1 MNANR
6 SSYVRH
12 RPLIA
17 CIDDSKTV
25 QRQVSLVLGQSGYR
39 VLPLSDPQKVITS
52 LLEQTPDLI
61 LMDINLPDMD
71 GYELCR
77 QLQRSP
83 ELHHIPIVML
93 TGSGGTLHRIRARG
107 VGAVDF
113 LTKPIAPDELLKR
126 VEIRLEQCQ
135 KEQRELSQPA
145 PKTADSPKAPR
156 LDKTTLFHTVSHLR
170 LAFTGEQRQT
180 LNLATKKLQQAIAQN
195 PNNTTALAKLA
206 LTLYLSNQLADA
218 LTVLSTLETLEPKN
232 LIHLRNRAC
241 IQEQLG
247 DIIGAIACYE
257 VISDQEPGDHY
268 SVGRLNLLQ
277 QKFALTA
284 S

>member
-6 SSYVRH
+6 SAYVRH

-39 VLPLSDPQKVITS
+39 VLPLTHPQGVVTS

-61 LMDINLPDMD
+61 LMDINLPDID

-83 ELHHIPIVML
+83 ELQHIPIVML

-113 LTKPIAPDELLKR
+113 LTKPIAPDKLLER
-126 VEIRLEQCQ
+126 VETLLEQCH
-135 KEQRELSQPA
+135 KEQRESCQSVA
-145 PKTADSPKAPR
+145 KTAASPKAPR
-156 LDKTTLFHTVSHLR
+156 LDQTTLFHTVSHLR

-180 LNLATKKLQQAIAQN
+180 LDVATEKLTRAIAQK
-195 PNNTTALAKLA
+195 PQDTTALAKLA
-206 LTLYLSNQLADA
+206 LILYLKNQLKDA
-218 LTVLSTLETLEPKN
+218 LKVLSTLETLEPKN

-241 IQEQLG
+241 LQEQLG
-247 DIIGAIACYE
+247 DVIGAIACYE
-257 VISDQEPGDHY
+257 VITAEEPEDHH
-268 SVGRLNLLQ
+268 SVERLNLLRQ
-277 QKFALTA
+277 TFALSA
-284 S
+284 P